1 MKKYFSIFV
10 VALVIGLGFVSCST
24 ETDEPAGGT
33 AVEKMAGHWIANT
46 DLLLDEI
53 DDNGD
58 TIFLGDT
65 IPNVYADYGIVNW
78 PMHTYNTANND
89 PDTIWLTDNSK
100 FWGYTIKVPVDVKAM
115 TFACDSVYIYTAE
128 DDDGNP
134 LDSVFCTITEGK
146 VIPNGGLNVN
156 GKPTDA
162 IQYNIEFTDDPG
174 SIYFVH
180 GVRYAGF

>member
-1 MKKYFSIFV
+1 MKNYFSIFV
-10 VALVIGLGFVSCST
+10 VALIIGLGFASCST

-33 AVEKMAGHWIANT
+33 AVEKMAGHWIANV

-53 DDNGD
+53 TDNGD
-58 TIFLGDT
+58 TIPLGDT
-65 IPNVYADYGIVNW
+65 IPNVYANYGIVNFN
-78 PMHTYNTANND
+78 MHTYNTANND
-89 PDTIWLTDNSK
+89 ADTMWITDNNR

-115 TFACDSVYIYTAE
+115 TFECKDVYIYSDE
-128 DDDGNP
+128 DDDGNEY
-134 LDSVFCTITEGK
+134 DVFCTITEGK

-174 SIYFVH
+174 SIYFVR